1 MRRRLRVCA
10 AFDRGYLDGGA
21 AFGVLGDEI
30 AAATRCW
37 RDWPDV
43 AAYDGFADE
52 LASVA
57 QRRLVFRDV
66 DKARVLASGGYDAFI
81 QQTGSI
87 PTRARSWHDFFN
99 ACIWSRFPRAKLGLH
114 HSMLRE
120 RPARVAGR
128 RTRRQDWLTHLDE
141 CGVLIIG
148 ADPALL
154 ELVRNL
160 AWDELFLRRRA
171 AFDRDIHVLCFGHAL
186 LEALREPFVGLM
198 GKAVLCA
205 DAGVA
210 RAASREERQR
220 RADVWLAALLEHEP
234 LPPLLALPIL
244 GVPGWHASNEDPAY
258 YANTAYFRARAGRAG
273 SDDGKEGAPSHHRA
287 PQ

>member
-10 AFDRGYLDGGA
+10 AFDPGYLEGGS
-21 AFGVLGDEI
+21 AFDVIGAEI
-30 AAATRCW
+30 AAASRRW

-43 AAYDGFADE
+43 AAYDAFAGE
-52 LASVA
+52 LGRVA
-57 QRRLVFRDV
+57 ERPLVFRDA

-81 QQTGSI
+81 HQTGSV

-99 ACIWSRFPRAKLGLH
+99 ACIWSRFPRAKVGLH
-114 HSMLRE
+114 RSMLRE
-120 RPARVAGR
+120 QPIRVAGR

-148 ADPALL
+148 ADPTLL

-171 AFDRDIHVLCFGHAL
+171 AFGRDVHVLCFGHAI

-198 GKAVLCA
+198 GKAVLCS
-205 DAGVA
+205 DEGVA
-210 RAASREERQR
+210 GAPTRAEPRR
-220 RADVWLAALLEHEP
+220 RADGFVAGLVEHAP
-234 LPPLLALPIL
+234 LPPLLALPVL
-244 GVPGWHASNEDPAY
+244 GVPGWHASNQDPAY
-258 YANTAYFRARAGRAG
+258 YANATYFRARASSPPTPAQP
-273 SDDGKEGAPSHHRA
+273 PSPR
-287 PQ
+287 